1 MAVLEMAVVKL
12 NTQDLWNFQ
21 ARTRPTIHKTK
32 RRHIPTETMSKSVLL
47 SILMICVLGTSSSF
61 GQQKKKVEH
70 VKGEW
75 VVSNDITPMQA
86 RENAINQAKIEALRL
101 AGVPEFISESN
112 LQYHSEKPEIM
123 KELFESLATVSI
135 SGEVSEFRI
144 VKEVKELN
152 EYGNIVY
159 DVWIDAMVV
168 IHQSAKDQ
176 GFNME
181 VRGVREGYS
190 SPDQLTFEVTP
201 WKEGYLTAFILGE
214 TESSQLYPNNSER
227 QEKLTAL
234 TAYSFP
240 RSKAVEY
247 EVSTENPLEIN
258 YLILLYSKQE
268 IPFMKEPTHQNILKF
283 IAGIDPAQKS
293 LKTYSFLIKK

>member
-1 MAVLEMAVVKL
+1 M
-12 NTQDLWNFQ
+12 
-21 ARTRPTIHKTK
+21 
-32 RRHIPTETMSKSVLL
+32 MSKSLLL
-47 SILMICVLGTSSSF
+47 SLLMVCAVGASSSF

-86 RENAINQAKIEALRL
+86 RENAINQAKIEALRQ

-112 LQYHSEKPEIM
+112 LQYHSEKPEQM
-123 KELFESLATVSI
+123 KELFESLASVAI
-135 SGEVSEFRI
+135 SGEVSEFSI
-144 VKEVKELN
+144 VKEDKKLN

-159 DVWIDAMVV
+159 DVWIDATVV
-168 IHQSAKDQ
+168 VHKSAKDE

-181 VRGVREGYS
+181 VRGVRESYS

-201 WKEGYLTAFILGE
+201 WKEGYLTAFILSE
-214 TESSQLYPNNSER
+214 KESSQLFPNNSER
-227 QEKLTAL
+227 QERLAAQTV
-234 TAYSFP
+234 YPFP

-247 EVSTENPLEIN
+247 EVSTGNSVEIN

-293 LKTYSFLIKK
+293 LKSYSFLIKK